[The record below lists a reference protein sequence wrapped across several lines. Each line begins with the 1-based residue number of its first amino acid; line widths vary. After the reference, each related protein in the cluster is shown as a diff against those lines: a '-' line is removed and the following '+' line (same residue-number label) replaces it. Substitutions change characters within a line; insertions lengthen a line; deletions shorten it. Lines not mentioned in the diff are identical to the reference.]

1 MSATTPS
8 HNRSSSPQGTS
19 TRALII
25 KIKAKVLPRT
35 SDQQVFIKL
44 DTAQMAERRR
54 DLWKRQAAWLADRD
68 PPTPDPFQCAEAV
81 LEKKQR
87 QAEALIK
94 WTSSYHADTA
104 LRSPQR

>member
-1 MSATTPS
+1 MSTTTPS

-19 TRALII
+19 TWALII
-25 KIKAKVLPRT
+25 KIKAKV
-35 SDQQVFIKL
+35 SFIKF